1 MTKKLAFLGY
11 GLRSKTML
19 QAFREIEADISVA
32 AVADPRWEQIKEENA
47 GDPLFAEARYFEN
60 ADALLGGCEPDGVF
74 IGTRCPL
81 HTPLAVEVLKRDI
94 PLFLEK
100 PVCISE
106 AQYRTLRE
114 AAEGKL
120 DRAVVS
126 FPLRVADITVRL
138 RQLVESGALGRV
150 TMVQA
155 VNNVPYGSVYYHSW
169 YRDPSLTGG
178 LFLQKTTHDI
188 DYICHAAG
196 LTPKRVFAHTEKL
209 YYKGDRPAGLHCP
222 DCPDYRTCV
231 ESSYV
236 VGKLRGED
244 VQGDCCCFAVD
255 TGNEDVASAMFL
267 CESGAIISYNQNFT
281 VKRTAARRGCRII
294 GTRAAPSLISIPA
307 SSAMTTMHSTR
318 PRRSGSGPPAA
329 ITSAAT
335 GGWRRIL

>member
-32 AVADPRWEQIKEENA
+32 AVADPRWEQIQKETA
-47 GDPLFAEARYFEN
+47 GDPLFAETRYFET

-81 HTPLAVEVLKRDI
+81 HTPLACRVLKTGM

-138 RQLVESGALGRV
+138 RQLVESGR
-150 TMVQA
+150 
-155 VNNVPYGSVYYHSW
+155 YSRYHASF
-169 YRDPSLTGG
+169 SA
-178 LFLQKTTHDI
+178 KT
-188 DYICHAAG
+188 A
-196 LTPKRVFAHTEKL
+196 
-209 YYKGDRPAGLHCP
+209 
-222 DCPDYRTCV
+222 
-231 ESSYV
+231 
-236 VGKLRGED
+236 
-244 VQGDCCCFAVD
+244 
-255 TGNEDVASAMFL
+255 
-267 CESGAIISYNQNFT
+267 
-281 VKRTAARRGCRII
+281 
-294 GTRAAPSLISIPA
+294 
-307 SSAMTTMHSTR
+307 
-318 PRRSGSGPPAA
+318 RRSGSGRG
-329 ITSAAT
+329 TSCDST
-335 GGWRRIL
+335 RCRRAHC

>member
-120 DRAVVS
+120 DRAVCVLPS
-126 FPLRVADITVRL
+126 AAWRISPSAAAAWSKAARSGASPWCSRQQCALTAACTT
-138 RQLVESGALGRV
+138 QLVPRPE
-150 TMVQA
+150 
-155 VNNVPYGSVYYHSW
+155 P
-169 YRDPSLTGG
+169 DGG
-178 LFLQKTTHDI
+178 LF
-188 DYICHAAG
+188 CR
-196 LTPKRVFAHTEKL
+196 KRRMISTI
-209 YYKGDRPAGLHCP
+209 
-222 DCPDYRTCV
+222 
-231 ESSYV
+231 
-236 VGKLRGED
+236 
-244 VQGDCCCFAVD
+244 
-255 TGNEDVASAMFL
+255 SA
-267 CESGAIISYNQNFT
+267 T
-281 VKRTAARRGCRII
+281 
-294 GTRAAPSLISIPA
+294 
-307 SSAMTTMHSTR
+307 
-318 PRRSGSGPPAA
+318 PPADA
-329 ITSAAT
+329 EARLCTHREA
-335 GGWRRIL
+335 LL

>member
-1 MTKKLAFLGY
+1 MTKKIAFLGY

-138 RQLVESGALGRV
+138 RQLVESGA
-150 TMVQA
+150 
-155 VNNVPYGSVYYHSW
+155 
-169 YRDPSLTGG
+169 
-178 LFLQKTTHDI
+178 
-188 DYICHAAG
+188 
-196 LTPKRVFAHTEKL
+196 
-209 YYKGDRPAGLHCP
+209 
-222 DCPDYRTCV
+222 
-231 ESSYV
+231 
-236 VGKLRGED
+236 
-244 VQGDCCCFAVD
+244 
-255 TGNEDVASAMFL
+255 
-267 CESGAIISYNQNFT
+267 IISYNQNFT

-294 GTRAAPSLISIPA
+294 GTKGSAELDFYTGVIRHDDYAFDQTATIRIRPTGGNHFGGDRRLAQDFMNLLAGGTPSSDLLGGL
-307 SSAMTTMHSTR
+307 R
-318 PRRSGSGPPAA
+318 
-329 ITSAAT
+329 SAACCLAAKRSAET
-335 GGWRRIL
+335 NCLTDILP